1 MTGREF
7 GKFPAV
13 FVRVKG
19 RNGKVRE
26 FRALVAVSAEYCIIP
41 KVDAYALGYQEAAN
55 DDPVSPSNN
64 TLTFA
69 SYGGYGN
76 MALITVNQVDLGP
89 MSFKNVDFVAFD
101 LPAPTGFDVVLG
113 RSLLQHTRLHI
124 DFSSG
129 LLQIE
134 ESG

>member
-1 MTGREF
+1 MR
-7 GKFPAV
+7 
-13 FVRVKG
+13 G

-55 DDPVSPSNN
+55 DDPVTPANN

-69 SYGGYGN
+69 SYSGYG
-76 MALITVNQVDLGP
+76 MAARISMAEVDLGP

-113 RSLLQHTRLHI
+113 RSLLQFTRVQI
-124 DFSSG
+124 DFPSAM
-129 LLQIE
+129 LQIE
-134 ESG
+134 GAR